1 MVPVVPLVQDPDY
14 EENNL
19 QEMEIIKWLDKK
31 GKNSAVLVSFGSE
44 YFLSRE
50 EMAEIA
56 DGLEKSQANF
66 IWVVRFPN
74 REEKIEL
81 KEELPQGFVERIS
94 SMERGTVV
102 EVWAPQARVL
112 AHDAVGGFVSHCGWS
127 STMESMNFGVP
138 VIAMPMQLDQPLNAR
153 LVEDVGIGIEV
164 RRKENGELVKEE
176 IARVIKEVM
185 KEKNGEKV
193 RRKAREMSECI
204 RKKDGEEID
213 QVVDELIKLCCATK
227 II

>member
-1 MVPVVPLVQDPDY
+1 M
-14 EENNL
+14 
-19 QEMEIIKWLDKK
+19 K
-31 GKNSAVLVSFGSE
+31 
-44 YFLSRE
+44 
-50 EMAEIA
+50 
-56 DGLEKSQANF
+56 
-66 IWVVRFPN
+66 
-74 REEKIEL
+74 
-81 KEELPQGFVERIS
+81 
-94 SMERGTVV
+94 
-102 EVWAPQARVL
+102 
-112 AHDAVGGFVSHCGWS
+112 
-127 STMESMNFGVP
+127 
-138 VIAMPMQLDQPLNAR
+138 AR

-185 KEKNGEKV
+185 KKKNGEKV